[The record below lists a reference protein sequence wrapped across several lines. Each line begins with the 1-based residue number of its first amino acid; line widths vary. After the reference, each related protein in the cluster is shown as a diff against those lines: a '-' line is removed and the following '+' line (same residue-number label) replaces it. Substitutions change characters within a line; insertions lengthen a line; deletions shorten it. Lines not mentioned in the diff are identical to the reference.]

1 MPRSLTL
8 IGLAL
13 LALPRGANAYCLDK
27 FPGQSNY
34 AAWASQPVKYR
45 VSTSLT
51 DAATLAAIDAAFK
64 SWGSVQCST
73 LSFTKDAQFSMSA
86 VPFSKDTSHI
96 NIYWVTKAS
105 ELPSGMDSKYFLY
118 HSRIFGTKGQIV
130 ASSIALN
137 AMTFKWST
145 TGKDTS
151 SFDVQNVMTHYI
163 GELIGLAESETK
175 GAVMYPDVTS
185 GQTSKH
191 TLTGDDVAGVQYLY
205 LAAGCNQPP
214 APDATGCSN
223 GPMPP
228 PPPPADSGVAPVDGG
243 APPTTLDGSAPL
255 PVGEAGLAAD
265 SGGVASDHG
274 VPGGQ
279 CTSSANCAADEVCT
293 AEGRCVKVG
302 SGASDGGGCALAP
315 CGPAA
320 PLPLLLLLLLLGLT
334 LRRRS

>member
-27 FPGQSNY
+27 FPGQSSY

-45 VSTSLT
+45 ISTSLT

-64 SWGSVQCST
+64 TWGSVQCSK
-73 LSFTKDAQFSMSA
+73 LSFTKEAQFSMSA

-105 ELPSGMDSKYFLY
+105 ELPGGMDSKYYLY
-118 HSRIFGTKGQIV
+118 HSRIFDTKGQIV
-130 ASSIALN
+130 SSSIALN

-145 TGKDTS
+145 TGKDAS

-175 GAVMYPDVTS
+175 GAVMYPDVTF

-191 TLTGDDVAGVQYLY
+191 TLTGDDVAGLQYLY

-214 APDATGCSN
+214 APDTSGCSS
-223 GPMPP
+223 GTMPP
-228 PPPPADSGVAPVDGG
+228 PPPPADGGVAPAQDGG
-243 APPTTLDGSAPL
+243 APATTLDGGAPL
-255 PVGEAGLAAD
+255 PVGAAAD
-265 SGGVASDHG
+265 SGGVAFDLGAS
-274 VPGGQ
+274 GGQ
-279 CTSSANCAADEVCT
+279 CTGSADCPGDEVCT

-302 SGASDGGGCALAP
+302 SGASDGGGGCALAP
-315 CGPAA
+315 RGPAA
-320 PLPLLLLLLLLGLT
+320 PLPLLLLLLLGLT